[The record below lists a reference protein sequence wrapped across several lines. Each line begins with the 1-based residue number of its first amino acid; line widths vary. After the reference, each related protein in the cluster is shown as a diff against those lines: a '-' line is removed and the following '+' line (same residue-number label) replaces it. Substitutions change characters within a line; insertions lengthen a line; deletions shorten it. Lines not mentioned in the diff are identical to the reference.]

1 MSRVTRGI
9 SLVFYF
15 LIYFMNFSLARSSG
29 SRFGFRVVRE
39 TKMEKL
45 QSVDENEFHD
55 IGSSEA
61 ELRDKRVCRGK
72 SKRGSNYEVNG
83 PKRGRKLFARNK
95 VAPMERVR
103 EKAWTRSSENK
114 RTRNMESECGYN
126 NLRVPDEAGRATRK
140 RSFQH
145 WNTKTGK
152 EIIKTEEKQSQP
164 SFSSGNHLT
173 SFLNDLT
180 PPSAVNF
187 ITCQPNG
194 LPCDVSIVEETADV
208 VPSLSSGAFSHVTFS
223 FKRGQAWAEEV
234 KRGGKKSALNTFF
247 SRFKR
252 GETTKVK
259 KLRF

>member
-1 MSRVTRGI
+1 
-9 SLVFYF
+9 
-15 LIYFMNFSLARSSG
+15 MNFNLARSSG

-39 TKMEKL
+39 TKVEKL

-61 ELRDKRVCRGK
+61 GLPDKKVWRGK

-83 PKRGRKLFARNK
+83 PKRGKKLFSRNK

-103 EKAWTRSSENK
+103 GKAWTRSSEKK
-114 RTRNMESECGYN
+114 RARKMESECGYN

-145 WNTKTGK
+145 WNTNTGK
-152 EIIKTEEKQSQP
+152 EIIKTEEKQLIQP
-164 SFSSGNHLT
+164 SFFSDNHLA

-180 PPSAVNF
+180 PSFAVNF
-187 ITCQPNG
+187 VTCQSNG
-194 LPCDVSIVEETADV
+194 LPCDASFVEETADDLS
-208 VPSLSSGAFSHVTFS
+208 SLSGGAVSHVTFS
-223 FKRGQAWAEEV
+223 FKRGEAWAEEV
-234 KRGGKKSALNTFF
+234 KHGEKKSALNKFL

-252 GETTKVK
+252 AQTTKVK
-259 KLRF
+259 KIRL